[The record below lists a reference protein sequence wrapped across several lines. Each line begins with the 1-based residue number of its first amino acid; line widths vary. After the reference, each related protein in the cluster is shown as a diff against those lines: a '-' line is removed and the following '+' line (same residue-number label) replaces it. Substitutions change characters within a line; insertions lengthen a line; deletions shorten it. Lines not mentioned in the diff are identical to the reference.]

1 MTTEY
6 LAKIE
11 GHGKLKID
19 FKKGRAKLIIAE
31 SERLFEGLLLGRRM
45 EDAPYVTSRICG
57 VCPTAHYLAALKALE
72 NALEVRPSQLTVL
85 LRRLM
90 LLSQLVQS
98 HTFHLFFLALPD
110 YLNVENAL
118 DIVKKSPSQFH
129 AVLNIRKTIEKI
141 LETIGGRSIHPI
153 TPVIGGF
160 SKYPTADE
168 LKALKNEVSSVLDE
182 AIDFAEFFTRLDYPE
197 LRLKTQYLAL
207 ANFENAA
214 ACQLPSNQFIA
225 SDFRRI
231 LAEKY
236 PLYNGLIISSEG
248 GCFEPSD
255 YKNQIQ
261 EKIISDSPAKKGYYR
276 GERMLAGAIARV
288 NLNHNQLN
296 PLAKEILT
304 VSKLNPVASYNIF
317 SNIVSQAIEVA
328 HAFEEMLF
336 VFEEILDRT
345 EDGQFAAEKAGFS
358 LPQSSSKWGV
368 GAIEAPRGTLYHAY
382 EITSEGKIKNADIVT
397 PTVQNFSNLEADAN
411 QLLKINSH
419 RSQAEQQKLVEMLIR
434 AYDPCITCS
443 VH

>member
-19 FKKGRAKLIIAE
+19 FKKGKAKLIIAE

-57 VCPTAHYLAALKALE
+57 VCPTAHYLAAVKALE
-72 NALEVRPSQLTVL
+72 NALEIRPSQLTIL

-90 LLSQLVQS
+90 LLAQLIQS
-98 HTFHLFFLALPD
+98 HTLHLFFLVLPD
-110 YLNVENAL
+110 YLGVENAL

-129 AVLNIRKTIEKI
+129 AVLNIRKTAEKI

-160 SKYPTADE
+160 SKYPTADK

-182 AIDFAEFFTRLDYPE
+182 AIDFAEFFTRIDCPE

-214 ACQLPSNQFIA
+214 ACQLPSNKFIA
-225 SDFRRI
+225 SDFHRI

-236 PLYNGLIISSEG
+236 PLYNGLVISSEG

-276 GERMLAGAIARV
+276 GERMLVGAIARI

-296 PLAKEILT
+296 PLAKEILII
-304 VSKLNPVASYNIF
+304 SKLNPVASYNVF
-317 SNIVSQAIEVA
+317 SNIVAQAIEVV

-336 VFEEILDRT
+336 VLEEIL
-345 EDGQFAAEKAGFS
+345 ENYSEIKEEKAGFD
-358 LPQSSSKWGV
+358 LPKNSKWGV

-397 PTVQNFSNLEADAN
+397 PTVQNLSNLEADAN
-411 QLLKINSH
+411 QLLKTNFH
-419 RSQAEQQKLVEMLIR
+419 RSQSEQQKLIEMLIR